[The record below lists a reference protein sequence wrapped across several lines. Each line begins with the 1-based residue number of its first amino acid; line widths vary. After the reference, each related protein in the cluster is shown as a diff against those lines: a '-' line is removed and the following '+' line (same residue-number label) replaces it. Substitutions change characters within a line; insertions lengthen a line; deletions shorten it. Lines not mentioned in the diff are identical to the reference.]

1 MRSPQQSTIVY
12 TPLEERHL
20 EAILPIEAEAYP
32 EAWTVG
38 MFRDEMRSQRSYFRV
53 IFAGETLIGYC
64 GYWLVLDEAH
74 ITSVT
79 VAQAFR
85 GQGYGREQLTHL
97 LEAAREQGAVLATLE
112 VRESNLPAKS
122 LYENIG
128 FRRVGLRKGYY
139 SKTNENALVM
149 LKDLV

>member
-1 MRSPQQSTIVY
+1 MNSSKQSTLLY
-12 TPLEERHL
+12 APLEEQHL
-20 EAILPIEAEAYP
+20 DRILPIEAEAYP

-38 MFRDEMRSQRSYFRV
+38 MFRDEMRTPRSYFRV
-53 IFAGETLIGYC
+53 LFMGESLIGYC
-64 GYWLVLDEAH
+64 GFWLVLDEAH

-85 GQGYGREQLTHL
+85 GRGYGREQILHL
-97 LEAAREQGAVLATLE
+97 LDTARERGAVLATLE
-112 VRESNLPAKS
+112 VRESNLPAKT
-122 LYENIG
+122 LYESIG

-139 SKTNENALVM
+139 SKTNEDALVM